1 MGGLSFK
8 HGRVAALTALVALAA
23 LFAAMAPGVALLL
36 APAGVL
42 LAALLLGFTPGERL
56 IERMRARRFEPRV
69 HRAPRSMVTRHVD
82 VVVRRVTSLAGSA
95 LAMRPPPA
103 ALALTS

>member
-1 MGGLSFK
+1 MRGLSFK
-8 HGRVAALTALVALAA
+8 HGRAAALATLLALAA
-23 LFAAMAPGVALLL
+23 VFAAMAPGVALLL

-56 IERMRARRFEPRV
+56 IERMRARRVRPAVR
-69 HRAPRSMVTRHVD
+69 RAPRSLATLHID

>member
-8 HGRVAALTALVALAA
+8 HGRVAALAALVALAA
-23 LFAAMAPGVALLL
+23 SFAAMAPGVALLL

-56 IERMRARRFEPRV
+56 IERMRARRFAPLV
-69 HRAPRSMVTRHVD
+69 HRAPRSMATRHID

>member
-8 HGRVAALTALVALAA
+8 QGRFAALTGLVALAA
-23 LFAAMAPGVALLL
+23 LLGATLPGVALLL
-36 APAGVL
+36 APALAL

-56 IERMRARRFEPRV
+56 IERMRARRYPRRV
-69 HRAPRSMVTRHVD
+69 PRAPRSIALHRVP

>member
-1 MGGLSFK
+1 MGALSFK
-8 HGRVAALTALVALAA
+8 HGRVAAMATLVALAVV
-23 LFAAMAPGVALLL
+23 FAVLAPGVALLL

-56 IERMRARRFEPRV
+56 IERMRARRYVPRLR
-69 HRAPRSMVTRHVD
+69 RAPRSLSTRHVA
-82 VVVRRVTSLAGSA
+82 VVARRVTSLAGSA

>member
-1 MGGLSFK
+1 MGVLSFK
-8 HGRVAALTALVALAA
+8 HGRVAALAALVALTAA
-23 LFAAMAPGVALLL
+23 FAATAPGVTLLL

-56 IERMRARRFEPRV
+56 IERMRARRFAPRV
-69 HRAPRSMVTRHVD
+69 GRAPRSLATRHVA
-82 VVVRRVTSLAGSA
+82 VVARRVTSLAGSA

-103 ALALTS
+103 ALAPTS